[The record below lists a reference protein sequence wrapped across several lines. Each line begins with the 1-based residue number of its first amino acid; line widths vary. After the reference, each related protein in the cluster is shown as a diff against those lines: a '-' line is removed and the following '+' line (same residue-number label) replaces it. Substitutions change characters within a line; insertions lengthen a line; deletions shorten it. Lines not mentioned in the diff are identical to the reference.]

1 MKKLFYCAAV
11 LLSMLLLSC
20 SGKKE
25 SGGMS
30 DAAKKNLESV
40 QTVVKAFETGDVS
53 KIDDAV
59 SADFIDHTERGD
71 MGRDSLKAMIKSMHA
86 GIPDLKFNLVR
97 EMADDEYSM
106 SWYKMTG
113 TSDGTMGM
121 PQGPF
126 NMNAIDVVRY
136 KDGKAVEHWSFG
148 EIREMMQM
156 MGGSTVPTTTN
167 DGGNK

>member
-11 LLSMLLLSC
+11 LLSLGLLSC
-20 SGKKE
+20 SEKKE

-40 QTVVKAFETGDVS
+40 QAVVKAFETGDVS

-59 SADFIDHTERGD
+59 SADFVDHTDRGD
-71 MGRDSLKAMIKSMHA
+71 IGRDSLKAMIKSMYA
-86 GIPDLKFNLVR
+86 GVPDLKFNLIR

-113 TSDGTMGM
+113 TSDGSIGM
-121 PQGPF
+121 PAGPF
-126 NMNAIDVVRY
+126 NMNSIDVVRY

-156 MGGSTVPTTTN
+156 MGGATAPPVNDTT
-167 DGGNK
+167 GNK

>member
-1 MKKLFYCAAV
+1 MKKLFYCTAV
-11 LLSMLLLSC
+11 LLSLGLLSC
-20 SGKKE
+20 SDKE
-25 SGGMS
+25 DSDGMS
-30 DAAKKNLESV
+30 DAAKKNLASV

-59 SADFIDHTERGD
+59 SADFIDHTDRGD
-71 MGRDSLKAMIKSMHA
+71 IGRDSLKAMITSMHG
-86 GIPDLKFNLVR
+86 GIPDLKFNLIR
-97 EMADDEYSM
+97 EMADDDYSM

-121 PQGPF
+121 PAGPF
-126 NMNAIDVVRY
+126 SMNSIDVVRY

-156 MGGSTVPTTTN
+156 MGGTTAPAATD